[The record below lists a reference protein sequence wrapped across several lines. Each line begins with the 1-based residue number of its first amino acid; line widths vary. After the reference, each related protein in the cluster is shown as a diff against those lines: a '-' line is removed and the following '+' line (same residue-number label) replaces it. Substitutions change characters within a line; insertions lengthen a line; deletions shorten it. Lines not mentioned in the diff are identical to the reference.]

1 MKNGG
6 NKVLSKIINKMVFE
20 QYLEE
25 KNIDSEKFL
34 WDTPAYFQELKIIFN
49 QVSPNSFTL
58 QKKFLINKLR
68 RKYQLKIF

>member
-1 MKNGG
+1 MGEINYVPKI
-6 NKVLSKIINKMVFE
+6 NKKMVFE

-25 KNIDSEKFL
+25 KNIDAEKFL
-34 WDTPAYFQELKIIFN
+34 WDAPAHFQELKTLFN

-68 RKYQLKIF
+68 RKYQLKLF

>member
-1 MKNGG
+1 MWEKN
-6 NKVLSKIINKMVFE
+6 NLIFQIMVFE

-34 WDTPAYFQELKIIFN
+34 WDSPTYFQELKTIFN

-68 RKYQLKIF
+68 RKYQLKLF

>member
-1 MKNGG
+1 MTNGG
-6 NKVLSKIINKMVFE
+6 IEILSKIINKMVFE

-34 WDTPAYFQELKIIFN
+34 WDAPAHFQELKTLFN

>member
-1 MKNGG
+1 M
-6 NKVLSKIINKMVFE
+6 LTMIFE

-34 WDTPAYFQELKIIFN
+34 WDAPAHFQELKTIFN
-49 QVSPNSFTL
+49 QVSTNSFTL

-68 RKYQLKIF
+68 RKYQLKLF

>member
-1 MKNGG
+1 
-6 NKVLSKIINKMVFE
+6 MVFE

-25 KNIDSEKFL
+25 KNIDAEKFL
-34 WDTPAYFQELKIIFN
+34 WDAPAHFQELKMIFN

-68 RKYQLKIF
+68 RKYQLKLF

>member
-1 MKNGG
+1 MGEINYVPKI
-6 NKVLSKIINKMVFE
+6 NKKMVFE

-25 KNIDSEKFL
+25 KNIDAEKFL
-34 WDTPAYFQELKIIFN
+34 WDDSAHFQELKTIFN

-68 RKYQLKIF
+68 RKYQLKLF